1 MFIIYKTTQPQS
13 GRYYIG
19 RHTTED
25 LNDGYY
31 GSGRWVRSVDRNTL
45 VTGVLHFTET
55 EQELIELETKV
66 IEEHINDPLCMNW
79 TTDSRGWRVAPTK
92 DPVKREKMRQSLRE
106 YYKKHTNP
114 FKDKKHT
121 PETKN
126 LMREKALERA
136 PESQETRAKKS
147 KAHTGKK
154 RTETHKKNMSK
165 AALNRTDY
173 RSIRCV
179 ETGVVYRSML
189 EAKRETGVNEL
200 GIGRVCKGTQ
210 KTAGG
215 YHWEYLP

>member
-19 RHTTED
+19 RHTTDD

-55 EQELIELETKV
+55 EEELIELETKV
-66 IEEHINDPLCMNW
+66 IEEHINDPMCMNW
-79 TTDSRGWRVAPTK
+79 TTDSKGWKESPMK
-92 DPVKREKMRQSLRE
+92 DPVKREKMRQTMIERC
-106 YYKKHTNP
+106 KIHGNAWKGRKHN
-114 FKDKKHT
+114 
-121 PETKN
+121 PETIEII
-126 LMREKALERA
+126 RQKALERA

-154 RTETHKKNMSK
+154 KSETHKKNMSK

-173 RSIRCV
+173 RSIRCI

-189 EAKRETGVNEL
+189 EAKRETGVNPDC
-200 GIGRVCKGTQ
+200 ISRVCKGTQ
-210 KTAGG
+210 NTAGG